1 MDNQCTGCIYDLN
14 DQNKRVAD
22 IEELSI
28 IVSVCSSCIWNP
40 EPIGERAISDLYT
53 SKKEDIIWIDGI

>member
-1 MDNQCTGCIYDLN
+1 MYNQCSGCIYDLN
-14 DQNKRVAD
+14 DPNKKVAD

-40 EPIGERAISDLYT
+40 EPIGEQAISDLYT
-53 SKKEDIIWIDGI
+53 SKETEN